1 VEQLLVS
8 SQTLLQNY
16 LRLHQPAAAAGDQAV
31 VRLQVLSQWAA
42 AAATEGTA
50 ASAGDSSQGDDAD
63 DSDVYGTV
71 LARGG
76 SEEAATIKVTTMPR
90 VVG

>member
-1 VEQLLVS
+1 MS

-42 AAATEGTA
+42 ATEGTA
-50 ASAGDSSQGDDAD
+50 ASAGGDSSQGDDAD

-76 SEEAATIKVTTMPR
+76 SEEAATIKVTMPR